1 MRPAELATPLLRE
14 APVPGGD
21 IPRFEVP
28 GWRERFGVVA
38 GITARGASGPGF
50 DLGLW
55 SAQPVAEV
63 MRRWASFRSAEPGFS
78 AVCLGNQVHRT
89 EVVWHD
95 RGQGWIILDGIDG
108 HGTDARG
115 ILLTVTVAD
124 CVPVYLVDPVRQA
137 VAVLHAG
144 WRGASGRILERGVR
158 LLAGHAGSAASDV
171 VMHCGVSICA
181 SCYEVDSQVFVAFG
195 LPVPAGGRG
204 RSTFER
210 SWPGRRWRSASRISP
225 FPRGAPRTIA
235 AASSAIA
242 PAAARMGAW
251 WRTSGCPCSPDRSN

>member
-21 IPRFEVP
+21 VPRFEVP

-38 GITARGASGPGF
+38 GITARGEPGPGF

-55 SAQPVAEV
+55 SGQPVAEV

-89 EVVWHD
+89 EVAWHD
-95 RGQGWIILDGIDG
+95 QGQGWIILDGIDG

-124 CVPVYLVDPVRQA
+124 CVPVYLVDPARHA
-137 VAVLHAG
+137 VALLHAG

-158 LLAGHAGSAASDV
+158 LLAGHAGSTVTDT

-181 SCYEVDSQVFVAFG
+181 SCYEVDSQVFEAFG
-195 LPVPAGGRG
+195 IPVPAGGRG
-204 RSTFER
+204 PLDLRAQLARQALELGIADVTVSPWCTAHDR
-210 SWPGRRWRSASRISP
+210 GRFFSHRAGG
-225 FPRGAPRTIA
+225 GADGRLVAYLGMPLL
-235 AASSAIA
+235 
-242 PAAARMGAW
+242 G
-251 WRTSGCPCSPDRSN
+251 